1 MDRSV
6 NTKTDK
12 INKMKPSVW
21 TFEWDCQMIFHTH
34 SEYTTR
40 PRRAV
45 PCIPL
50 FCTQSIIQN
59 CRLMQLIWFLNKAPE
74 AVKWWKQ
81 KDRAVMVDQL
91 MNLVLSCNTEE
102 KLSCVF
108 LRITKSHIQLI
119 QVQLFSFFLWVQGL
133 LKAHKTEDKWEYI
146 CVCMWIIITYSKN
159 ATIYCCLLAF
169 TVLK

>member
-6 NTKTDK
+6 NTKTDRQDK
-12 INKMKPSVW
+12 QNETFSVDIW
-21 TFEWDCQMIFHTH
+21 VRLSDDLSYTFRIYNQATDSCSLHFSFSHT
-34 SEYTTR
+34 T
-40 PRRAV
+40 
-45 PCIPL
+45 L
-50 FCTQSIIQN
+50 SIIQN

-119 QVQLFSFFLWVQGL
+119 QVQLFSFFLQFRAYW
-133 LKAHKTEDKWEYI
+133 KRTKPKTSGNMYV
-146 CVCMWIIITYSKN
+146 CVHVNDYN
-159 ATIYCCLLAF
+159 
-169 TVLK
+169 

>member
-45 PCIPL
+45 PCISL
-50 FCTQSIIQN
+50 FRTLSIIQN

-102 KLSCVF
+102 KLSCGF

-119 QVQLFSFFLWVQGL
+119 QVHLFSFFLQFRAYW
-133 LKAHKTEDKWEYI
+133 KRTKPKTSGNMYV
-146 CVCMWIIITYSKN
+146 CVHVNDYNYQQKC
-159 ATIYCCLLAF
+159 
-169 TVLK
+169 